1 MSLNNPNQ
9 LDDLD
14 VTIDQNEFNNNAKEA
29 ILTQLSQQTE
39 AEEYAY

>member
-14 VTIDQNEFNNNAKEA
+14 VTIDHNEFNNNAKEA
-29 ILTQLSQQTE
+29 ILTQQSQRTE